1 MRERFVRVRH
11 TMCVVFLLHRVAAIV
26 GGIENLGRE
35 TIRHRFFAAPT
46 RVGNN
51 PTNSQG
57 TAPLLVNF
65 NWNLVRRTT
74 NAPRLNF
81 DRGFHVVDGA
91 FENLQ
96 WLLTGL
102 VADLLHGI
110 VKDALG
116 HALLA
121 LPHHAADELRHQWA
135 AVNRI
140 GKDFASFSFS
150 SSWHIVLSSNS
161 VAISLPRA
169 TAFSLLSSDVFFAPL
184 ERRVFSLLWSDS
196 FFALSSD
203 GFFAPLERRVFRSSR
218 ATGFSLLSSDVSF
231 APLERRVFRSSRATC
246 LSLLSSDVS
255 FAPLERDVYS
265 SPAYKHSAP

>member
-140 GKDFASFSFS
+140 GKDFASFSYS

-161 VAISLPRA
+161 VAISL
-169 TAFSLLSSDVFFAPL
+169 LSSDVFFRSSRATCL
-184 ERRVFSLLWSDS
+184 SL
-196 FFALSSD
+196 LSSD

-218 ATGFSLLSSDVSF
+218 ATCLSLLWSDVFFALSSDGFF
-231 APLERRVFRSSRATC
+231 APLERRVFSSSRATC

-255 FAPLERDVYS
+255 F
-265 SPAYKHSAP
+265 

>member
-140 GKDFASFSFS
+140 GKDFASFSYS

-161 VAISLPRA
+161 VAISL
-169 TAFSLLSSDVFFAPL
+169 
-184 ERRVFSLLWSDS
+184 
-196 FFALSSD
+196 LSSD
-203 GFFAPLERRVFRSSR
+203 GFFRSSR
-218 ATGFSLLSSDVSF
+218 ATGFF
-231 APLERRVFRSSRATC
+231 APLERQVFRSSRATC
-246 LSLLSSDVS
+246 LSLLSSDGF

-265 SPAYKHSAP
+265 SPAYKHFDP

>member
-26 GGIENLGRE
+26 GGMEKPARE
-35 TIRHRFFAAPT
+35 TIRHRFFTAPT

-140 GKDFASFSFS
+140 GKDFASFSYS

-161 VAISLPRA
+161 VAISL
-169 TAFSLLSSDVFFAPL
+169 LSSDVFFAPL
-184 ERRVFSLLWSDS
+184 ERRVFRS
-196 FFALSSD
+196 
-203 GFFAPLERRVFRSSR
+203 LERRVFRSSR
-218 ATGFSLLSSDVSF
+218 ATCFSLLSSDVSF
-231 APLERRVFRSSRATC
+231 APLERRVFRSLERQVFRSSRAPC
-246 LSLLSSDVS
+246 LSLLSRDGF
-255 FAPLERDVYS
+255 FAPLERS
-265 SPAYKHSAP
+265 

>member
-140 GKDFASFSFS
+140 GKDFASFSYS

-161 VAISLPRA
+161 VAISL
-169 TAFSLLSSDVFFAPL
+169 LSSD
-184 ERRVFSLLWSDS
+184 VFSLLWSEMFIARQPINIPLRRS
-196 FFALSSD
+196 GMCYFPALAL
-203 GFFAPLERRVFRSSR
+203 GRFAPYFERPCLRS
-218 ATGFSLLSSDVSF
+218 ATPTESSV
-231 APLERRVFRSSRATC
+231 PRIT
-246 LSLLSSDVS
+246 
-255 FAPLERDVYS
+255 
-265 SPAYKHSAP
+265 

>member
-35 TIRHRFFAAPT
+35 TIRHRFFTAPT

-140 GKDFASFSFS
+140 GKDFASFSYS

-161 VAISLPRA
+161 VAISL
-169 TAFSLLSSDVFFAPL
+169 
-184 ERRVFSLLWSDS
+184 LWSDVS
-196 FFALSSD
+196 
-203 GFFAPLERRVFRSSR
+203 FAPLERRVFRSSR
-218 ATGFSLLSSDVSF
+218 ATCLSLLWSDVSF

-246 LSLLSSDVS
+246 LSLLSSDGF